1 MDKNM
6 KILIVIDQYDNLSN
20 GTTISARR
28 FVEGLRKRGH
38 EVKVLSTGKNENRE
52 EGLKAYSFPKI
63 IDKYFKAN
71 EMVFAKPNEE
81 IMRKEFEGQDI
92 IHFYMPFKLSREGV
106 ELARKMKIPHTTAFH
121 VQPENITYAVGLGT
135 NTLINDKLY
144 SHFRTYYNKFRHIH
158 CPSNFIAKQLE
169 EHGYK
174 SKLHVISNGVEED
187 FKLNRSEKPKDLK
200 DKIVISMVG
209 RYSPEKRQDVL
220 IDAISKSK
228 YSDKIQLILGGKG
241 QCYEE
246 YKKQGEKLKN
256 KPIMKFY
263 PKEELINMLSYT
275 DIYVHSADAEIEA
288 ISCLEAIALGNVPI
302 ISNSKESATVQF
314 AMDSESLFE
323 HGNFLDLA
331 KKIDYFLDN
340 PEYLEKKR
348 KEYSEFAKNFK
359 IEKSIELIEEMFKEE
374 IRDYEKER

>member
-1 MDKNM
+1 
-6 KILIVIDQYDNLSN
+6 
-20 GTTISARR
+20 
-28 FVEGLRKRGH
+28 
-38 EVKVLSTGKNENRE
+38 
-52 EGLKAYSFPKI
+52 
-63 IDKYFKAN
+63 
-71 EMVFAKPNEE
+71 
-81 IMRKEFEGQDI
+81 MRKEFEGQDI

-323 HGNFLDLA
+323 HGNSLDLA

>member
-1 MDKNM
+1 
-6 KILIVIDQYDNLSN
+6 
-20 GTTISARR
+20 
-28 FVEGLRKRGH
+28 
-38 EVKVLSTGKNENRE
+38 
-52 EGLKAYSFPKI
+52 
-63 IDKYFKAN
+63 
-71 EMVFAKPNEE
+71 
-81 IMRKEFEGQDI
+81 
-92 IHFYMPFKLSREGV
+92 
-106 ELARKMKIPHTTAFH
+106 
-121 VQPENITYAVGLGT
+121 
-135 NTLINDKLY
+135 
-144 SHFRTYYNKFRHIH
+144 
-158 CPSNFIAKQLE
+158 
-169 EHGYK
+169 
-174 SKLHVISNGVEED
+174 
-187 FKLNRSEKPKDLK
+187 
-200 DKIVISMVG
+200 MVG

-323 HGNFLDLA
+323 HGNSLDLA